1 MWRSIVIFVFAYVA
15 IVSGRLHKVI
25 AAVLGG
31 CLLIALGGVSQET
44 AYAHID
50 LNVIF
55 LLLGMMI
62 LVHAVAQTGFF
73 QWVAIWLAKR
83 VRGNPYLILLC
94 LIGVTA
100 VMSAFLDN
108 VTTVLLMAPVTI
120 LIADQLE
127 LDPVPFLI
135 LEAVGSNLGGT
146 ATLVGDPPNLLI
158 GSSAGLSFN
167 QFIVNLTPVVVV
179 CMVVLL
185 AAVWLLFRGRLR
197 VPEDIKARIRD
208 ADPAGA
214 ITDPKQAARVGAVM
228 AAVLLGFF
236 LHDTLGVPPSVV
248 ALMGAMIVLIVTR
261 EDVHQAFGAVEWP
274 TLMFFVGL
282 FILVGGLDE
291 TCVLAK
297 VAGAI
302 LRATQGHFLLTV
314 LLVLWGSAIASAVVD
329 NIPFVAAMIP
339 VTRAVIPQIAQQM
352 GIQDPAMTD
361 RVVAQPLWWALAL
374 GACMGGNFTLFG
386 ASANVV
392 MAGAAEQH
400 GHRIGFGQFMRYGAP
415 TAVVTLLLSSA
426 YLYLRYFLLADAS

>member
-1 MWRSIVIFVFAYVA
+1 MPAMWRSIIIFVFAYVA

-31 CLLIALGGVSQET
+31 CLLIALGGVSEQT

-83 VRGNPYLILLC
+83 VGGNPYLILLC

-167 QFIVNLTPVVVV
+167 QFIINLTPVVLA

-185 AAVWLLFRGRLR
+185 AAVWLLFRRRLV
-197 VPEDIKARIRD
+197 VPEE
-208 ADPAGA
+208 
-214 ITDPKQAARVGAVM
+214 
-228 AAVLLGFF
+228 
-236 LHDTLGVPPSVV
+236 V
-248 ALMGAMIVLIVTR
+248 A
-261 EDVHQAFGAVEWP
+261 
-274 TLMFFVGL
+274 
-282 FILVGGLDE
+282 
-291 TCVLAK
+291 
-297 VAGAI
+297 
-302 LRATQGHFLLTV
+302 
-314 LLVLWGSAIASAVVD
+314 
-329 NIPFVAAMIP
+329 
-339 VTRAVIPQIAQQM
+339 
-352 GIQDPAMTD
+352 
-361 RVVAQPLWWALAL
+361 
-374 GACMGGNFTLFG
+374 
-386 ASANVV
+386 
-392 MAGAAEQH
+392 
-400 GHRIGFGQFMRYGAP
+400 
-415 TAVVTLLLSSA
+415 
-426 YLYLRYFLLADAS
+426 